1 MSVNNNQIISRIN
14 QYTLIMKIIRNFII
28 FDILRISIVIN
39 KKKWQPT
46 AGVVDEFKR
55 ITQIKF

>member
-1 MSVNNNQIISRIN
+1 MRLMSVNNNQIISRIN

-39 KKKWQPT
+39 KKKMV
-46 AGVVDEFKR
+46 ANRGCCGRV
-55 ITQIKF
+55 